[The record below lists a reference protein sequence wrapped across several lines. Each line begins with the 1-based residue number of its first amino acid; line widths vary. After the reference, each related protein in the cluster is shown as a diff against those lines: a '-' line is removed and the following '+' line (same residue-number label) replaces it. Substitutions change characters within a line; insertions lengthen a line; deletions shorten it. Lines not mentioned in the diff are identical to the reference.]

1 VIAGWQA
8 TEVCRR
14 LGVVTQPEVLW
25 GSGTKSGGL
34 TVVIS
39 QHATESLAALDLTG
53 SAGHFI
59 ARFDQPVV
67 EPLVVSL
74 FVIMDEEFTNGVPQ
88 SHFTEENHSVQTF
101 VLHRTHEPFDM
112 WTQIW

>member
-1 VIAGWQA
+1 MAGERTRPA
-8 TEVCRR
+8 VSSS
-14 LGVVTQPEVLW
+14 V
-25 GSGTKSGGL
+25 SGAEYRVNSGRA
-34 TVVIS
+34 TVVVL
-39 QHATESLAALDLTG
+39 QHAAETLVARDLAV